1 MPESLNIKSYP
12 LSDHFDWF
20 MDKNF
25 QLETRIRAIEN
36 EVIQPS
42 LKNSQ
47 LKGPGLKHWV
57 LFLVLFGLTLFTTY
71 LAGGKLYA
79 LSLFLILG
87 AHEFG
92 HYFAGVK
99 NGVRT
104 TLPLF
109 IPAPPGLF
117 LLGTFGA
124 MIVIK
129 DPIPNRRVLMEIGA
143 AGPIA
148 GFIVAVPTLIIGLF
162 LSETVAPT
170 GQSGFSFGSSI
181 IMIMLSKAILG
192 VTPLSVDFNI
202 QLHPVALAGWV
213 GLFVTAINLFPI
225 GQLDG
230 GHILYA
236 LIGEK
241 SKIWAKCF
249 FAFLLFLVYF
259 WPNWGVWAILLLV
272 ITRFKSAPLEDEEV
286 LLQKNHKIAGYA
298 AIAILFLTFVPV
310 PIEFIQ

>member
-1 MPESLNIKSYP
+1 MDDNIPQDNYFNKTTDTGGEVNQTSLQFNERKMPTLRS
-12 LSDHFDWF
+12 
-20 MDKNF
+20 
-25 QLETRIRAIEN
+25 
-36 EVIQPS
+36 
-42 LKNSQ
+42 
-47 LKGPGLKHWV
+47 WV
-57 LFLVLFGLTLFTTY
+57 LFFVLLGSTLYTTY

-181 IMIMLSKAILG
+181 IMIILSKTILG

-202 QLHPVALAGWV
+202 QLHPLALAGWV

-272 ITRFKSAPLEDEEV
+272 ITRFKSASLEDEEV

-298 AIAILFLTFVPV
+298 AIVILVLTFVPV

>member
-1 MPESLNIKSYP
+1 MDENIQQGNYDRKITGDEFSKAG
-12 LSDHFDWF
+12 LQIKD
-20 MDKNF
+20 
-25 QLETRIRAIEN
+25 R
-36 EVIQPS
+36 
-42 LKNSQ
+42 
-47 LKGPGLKHWV
+47 KGPGLGSWALFFV
-57 LFLVLFGLTLFTTY
+57 LLGSTLFTTY

-129 DPIPNRRVLMEIGA
+129 DPIPNRRVLMEIGV

-162 LSETVAPT
+162 LSEIVPQT
-170 GQSGFSFGSSI
+170 GQGGFSFGSSI
-181 IMIMLSKAILG
+181 IMIVLSKAILG
-192 VTPLSVDFNI
+192 VTPLSIDFNI
-202 QLHPVALAGWV
+202 QLHPIALAGWV

-236 LIGEK
+236 LLGKK
-241 SKIWAKCF
+241 SQIWAKF
-249 FAFLLFLVYF
+249 FLVFLLFLMYF
-259 WPNWGVWAILLLV
+259 WPNWGIWAILLLV
-272 ITRFKSAPLEDEEV
+272 FTRFKSAPLDNEDA
-286 LLQKNHKIAGYA
+286 LLQSIHIRAGYI
-298 AIAILFLTFVPV
+298 AIAIFFLIFIPV
-310 PIEFIQ
+310 PIELIN

>member
-1 MPESLNIKSYP
+1 M
-12 LSDHFDWF
+12 
-20 MDKNF
+20 
-25 QLETRIRAIEN
+25 
-36 EVIQPS
+36 
-42 LKNSQ
+42 
-47 LKGPGLKHWV
+47 
-57 LFLVLFGLTLFTTY
+57 
-71 LAGGKLYA
+71 AGGKLYA

-129 DPIPNRRVLMEIGA
+129 DPIPNRRVLMEIGV

-162 LSETVAPT
+162 FSEIVPPT
-170 GQSGFSFGSSI
+170 GQGGFSFGSSI
-181 IMIMLSKAILG
+181 IMIVLSKAILG
-192 VTPLSVDFNI
+192 VTPLSIDFNI
-202 QLHPVALAGWV
+202 QLHPIALAGWV

-230 GHILYA
+230 GHILHA
-236 LIGEK
+236 LLGKK
-241 SKIWAKCF
+241 SKVWAKLF
-249 FAFLLFLVYF
+249 FVFLLFLMYF
-259 WPNWGVWAILLLV
+259 WPNWGIWALLLLV
-272 ITRFKSAPLEDEEV
+272 FTRFKSAPLDDEEV
-286 LLQKNHKIAGYA
+286 LPQSIHKRAGYA
-298 AIAILFLTFVPV
+298 AIAIFFLTFVPV
-310 PIEFIQ
+310 PIELIN

>member
-1 MPESLNIKSYP
+1 
-12 LSDHFDWF
+12 

-36 EVIQPS
+36 EVIESS

-47 LKGPGLKHWV
+47 LKGPSFKNWV
-57 LFLVLFGLTLFTTY
+57 LFFVLLGLTLFTTY

-109 IPAPPGLF
+109 IPAPPGVFLF
-117 LLGTFGA
+117 GTFGA
-124 MIVIK
+124 MIAIK
-129 DPIPNRRVLMEIGA
+129 DPIPNRRALMEIGV

-162 LSETVAPT
+162 LSEVVTSS

-181 IMIMLSKAILG
+181 IMIVLSKAILG

-202 QLHPVALAGWV
+202 QLHPIALAGWV

-236 LIGEK
+236 LIGTK
-241 SKIWAKCF
+241 SKKWAKYF
-249 FAFLLFLVYF
+249 FIFLLSLMYF
-259 WPNWGVWAILLLV
+259 WPSWGIWAILLL
-272 ITRFKSAPLEDEEV
+272 ILTRFKPPSLDDEGI
-286 LLQKNHKIAGYA
+286 LLKVFHKRAAYA
-298 AIAILFLTFVPV
+298 AIAIFFLTFIPV
-310 PIEFIQ
+310 PIEFIN

>member
-1 MPESLNIKSYP
+1 MNENIQKS
-12 LSDHFDWF
+12 
-20 MDKNF
+20 KNITKNTGGEAVYLDQQF
-25 QLETRIRAIEN
+25 NDRKGPT
-36 EVIQPS
+36 
-42 LKNSQ
+42 LKN
-47 LKGPGLKHWV
+47 WV
-57 LFLVLFGLTLFTTY
+57 LFFVLLGSTLFTTY

-92 HYFAGVK
+92 HYFAGVR

-124 MIVIK
+124 MIAIK

-148 GFIVAVPTLIIGLF
+148 GFIVAVPILIIGLF
-162 LSETVAPT
+162 LSEIVVPT

-181 IMIMLSKAILG
+181 IMLVLSKAILG

-202 QLHPVALAGWV
+202 QLHPIALAGWV

-236 LIGEK
+236 LIGKK
-241 SKIWAKCF
+241 SQIWAKLF
-249 FAFLLFLVYF
+249 FVFLLSLIFF

-272 ITRFKSAPLEDEEV
+272 LTRFKSAPLDDDEV
-286 LLQKNHKIAGYA
+286 LLKRIHKRAGYA
-298 AIAILFLTFVPV
+298 AIIIFFLTFI
-310 PIEFIQ
+310 PIPIVLLQ

>member
-1 MPESLNIKSYP
+1 MDENIQQANNII
-12 LSDHFDWF
+12 
-20 MDKNF
+20 KN
-25 QLETRIRAIEN
+25 TDS
-36 EVIQPS
+36 EVGHLDQQFNGRKGPA
-42 LKNSQ
+42 LKNWI
-47 LKGPGLKHWV
+47 LFFV
-57 LFLVLFGLTLFTTY
+57 LLGSTLFTTY
-71 LAGGKLYA
+71 LAGGELYA

-124 MIVIK
+124 MIAIK
-129 DPIPNRRVLMEIGA
+129 DPIPNRRVLMEIGV

-162 LSETVAPT
+162 LSEIVVPT
-170 GQSGFSFGSSI
+170 GQSGFSFGSSVL
-181 IMIMLSKAILG
+181 MIVLSKAILG
-192 VTPLSVDFNI
+192 VTPLSTDFNI
-202 QLHPVALAGWV
+202 QLHPIALAGWV

-236 LIGEK
+236 LIGKK
-241 SKIWAKCF
+241 SQIWAKCF
-249 FAFLLFLVYF
+249 FVFLLALVYF
-259 WPNWGVWAILLLV
+259 WPNWGVWAILLMIL
-272 ITRFKSAPLEDEEV
+272 TRFKSVSLENEEV
-286 LLQKNHKIAGYA
+286 SLKRIHKRAGYLA
-298 AIAILFLTFVPV
+298 VIIFFLTFIPI
-310 PIEFIQ
+310 PIELI

>member
-1 MPESLNIKSYP
+1 MDENIPQDDYFNKTT
-12 LSDHFDWF
+12 D
-20 MDKNF
+20 
-25 QLETRIRAIEN
+25 TGG
-36 EVIQPS
+36 EVNHPS
-42 LKNSQ
+42 LQFNDRKMPTLRS
-47 LKGPGLKHWV
+47 WV
-57 LFLVLFGLTLFTTY
+57 LFFVLLGSTLYTTY

-181 IMIMLSKAILG
+181 IMIILSKAILG

>member
-1 MPESLNIKSYP
+1 MDENIQQGNYDRKITGDEFSKAG
-12 LSDHFDWF
+12 LQIIDR
-20 MDKNF
+20 M
-25 QLETRIRAIEN
+25 
-36 EVIQPS
+36 
-42 LKNSQ
+42 
-47 LKGPGLKHWV
+47 GPGLGSWALFFV
-57 LFLVLFGLTLFTTY
+57 LLGSTLFTTY

-129 DPIPNRRVLMEIGA
+129 DPIPNRRVLMEIGV

-162 LSETVAPT
+162 FSEIVAPT
-170 GQSGFSFGSSI
+170 GQGGFSFGSSI
-181 IMIMLSKAILG
+181 IMIALSKAILG

-202 QLHPVALAGWV
+202 QLHPIAFAGWV

-230 GHILYA
+230 GHILHA
-236 LIGEK
+236 LLGKK
-241 SKIWAKCF
+241 SQVWAKLF
-249 FAFLLFLVYF
+249 LVFLLFLMYF
-259 WPNWGVWAILLLV
+259 WPNWGIWALLLLFF
-272 ITRFKSAPLEDEEV
+272 TRFKSAPLEDEEV
-286 LLQKNHKIAGYA
+286 LPQKIHKRAGYA
-298 AIAILFLTFVPV
+298 AIAIFFLAFIPV
-310 PIEFIQ
+310 PIELIN

>member
-1 MPESLNIKSYP
+1 MDENIQQGNYVRK
-12 LSDHFDWF
+12 
-20 MDKNF
+20 
-25 QLETRIRAIEN
+25 TTGN
-36 EVIQPS
+36 EVSQLGLQVNDRKGPS
-42 LKNSQ
+42 LKSWA
-47 LKGPGLKHWV
+47 LFFV
-57 LFLVLFGLTLFTTY
+57 LLGSTLFTTY

-99 NGVRT
+99 NGIRT

-129 DPIPNRRVLMEIGA
+129 DPIPNRRVLMEIGV

-162 LSETVAPT
+162 LSEIVPQT
-170 GQSGFSFGSSI
+170 GQGGFSFGSSI
-181 IMIMLSKAILG
+181 IMIVLSKAILG
-192 VTPLSVDFNI
+192 VTPLSIDFNI
-202 QLHPVALAGWV
+202 QLHPIALAGWV

-236 LIGEK
+236 HLGKK
-241 SKIWAKCF
+241 SQIWAKF
-249 FAFLLFLVYF
+249 FLVFLLFLMYF
-259 WPNWGVWAILLLV
+259 WPNWGIWAILLF
-272 ITRFKSAPLEDEEV
+272 IFTRFKSAPLDNEDA
-286 LLQKNHKIAGYA
+286 LLQSIHIRAGYI
-298 AIAILFLTFVPV
+298 AIAIFFLIFIPV
-310 PIEFIQ
+310 PIELIN

>member
-1 MPESLNIKSYP
+1 MNENIQKS
-12 LSDHFDWF
+12 
-20 MDKNF
+20 KNITKNTGGEAVYLDQQF
-25 QLETRIRAIEN
+25 NDRKGPT
-36 EVIQPS
+36 
-42 LKNSQ
+42 LKN
-47 LKGPGLKHWV
+47 WV
-57 LFLVLFGLTLFTTY
+57 LFFVLLGSTLFTTY

-92 HYFAGVK
+92 HYFAGVR

-124 MIVIK
+124 MIAIK

-148 GFIVAVPTLIIGLF
+148 GFIVAVPILVIGLF
-162 LSETVAPT
+162 LSEIVVPT

-181 IMIMLSKAILG
+181 IMLVLSKAILG

-202 QLHPVALAGWV
+202 QLHPIALAGWV

-236 LIGEK
+236 LIGKK
-241 SKIWAKCF
+241 SQIWAKLF
-249 FAFLLFLVYF
+249 FVFLLSLVYF

-272 ITRFKSAPLEDEEV
+272 LTRFKSAPLDDDEV
-286 LLQKNHKIAGYA
+286 LLKRIHKRAGYA
-298 AIAILFLTFVPV
+298 AIIIFFLTFIPI
-310 PIEFIQ
+310 PIELIQ

>member
-1 MPESLNIKSYP
+1 MDENIQQGNNITKNTDSEV
-12 LSDHFDWF
+12 DHLDHQFHDR
-20 MDKNF
+20 KGP
-25 QLETRIRAIEN
+25 T
-36 EVIQPS
+36 
-42 LKNSQ
+42 LKN
-47 LKGPGLKHWV
+47 WV
-57 LFLVLFGLTLFTTY
+57 LFFVLLGSTLFTTY
-71 LAGGKLYA
+71 LAGGRLYA

-87 AHEFG
+87 VHEFG
-92 HYFAGVK
+92 HYFAGVR

-124 MIVIK
+124 MIAIK

-162 LSETVAPT
+162 LSEIVAPT

-181 IMIMLSKAILG
+181 IMIVLSKAILG

-202 QLHPVALAGWV
+202 QLHPIALAGWV

-236 LIGEK
+236 LIGKK
-241 SKIWAKCF
+241 SQIWAKCF
-249 FAFLLFLVYF
+249 FVFLLSLVYF
-259 WPNWGVWAILLLV
+259 WPNWGVWAILLL
-272 ITRFKSAPLEDEEV
+272 ILTQFKSAPLEDEEV
-286 LLQKNHKIAGYA
+286 LLKKNHQRAGYA
-298 AIAILFLTFVPV
+298 AIIIFFLTFIPI
-310 PIEFIQ
+310 PIELIQ

>member
-1 MPESLNIKSYP
+1 MNENIQKS
-12 LSDHFDWF
+12 
-20 MDKNF
+20 KNITKNTGGEAVYLDQQF
-25 QLETRIRAIEN
+25 NDRKGPT
-36 EVIQPS
+36 
-42 LKNSQ
+42 LKN
-47 LKGPGLKHWV
+47 WV
-57 LFLVLFGLTLFTTY
+57 LFFVLLGSTLFTTY

-92 HYFAGVK
+92 HYFAGVR

-124 MIVIK
+124 MIAIK
-129 DPIPNRRVLMEIGA
+129 DPIPNRRVLMEIGV

-148 GFIVAVPTLIIGLF
+148 GFIVAVPILIIGLF
-162 LSETVAPT
+162 LSEIVVPT

-181 IMIMLSKAILG
+181 IMLVLSKAILG

-202 QLHPVALAGWV
+202 QLHPIALAGWV

-236 LIGEK
+236 LIGKK
-241 SKIWAKCF
+241 SQIWAKF
-249 FAFLLFLVYF
+249 FFVFLLSLVYF

-272 ITRFKSAPLEDEEV
+272 LTRFKSAPLDDDEV
-286 LLQKNHKIAGYA
+286 LLKRIHKRAGYA
-298 AIAILFLTFVPV
+298 AIIIFFLTFIPI
-310 PIEFIQ
+310 PIELIQ

>member
-1 MPESLNIKSYP
+1 MDDNIPQDNYFNKTTDTGGEVNQTSLQFNERKMPTLRS
-12 LSDHFDWF
+12 
-20 MDKNF
+20 
-25 QLETRIRAIEN
+25 
-36 EVIQPS
+36 
-42 LKNSQ
+42 
-47 LKGPGLKHWV
+47 WV
-57 LFLVLFGLTLFTTY
+57 LFFVLLGSTLYTTY

-162 LSETVAPT
+162 LSETIAPT

-181 IMIMLSKAILG
+181 IMIILSKTILG

-286 LLQKNHKIAGYA
+286 LLQKNHKIAGCA
-298 AIAILFLTFVPV
+298 AIVILLLTFVPV

>member
-1 MPESLNIKSYP
+1 MDDNIPQDNYFNKTTDTGGEVNQTSLQFNERKMPTLRS
-12 LSDHFDWF
+12 
-20 MDKNF
+20 
-25 QLETRIRAIEN
+25 
-36 EVIQPS
+36 
-42 LKNSQ
+42 
-47 LKGPGLKHWV
+47 WV
-57 LFLVLFGLTLFTTY
+57 LFFVLLGSTLYTTY

-162 LSETVAPT
+162 LSETVATT

-181 IMIMLSKAILG
+181 IMIILSKTILG

-202 QLHPVALAGWV
+202 QLHPLALAGWV

-298 AIAILFLTFVPV
+298 AIVILLLTFVPV

>member
-1 MPESLNIKSYP
+1 MDENIQEGNYDRKI
-12 LSDHFDWF
+12 
-20 MDKNF
+20 KG
-25 QLETRIRAIEN
+25 N
-36 EVIQPS
+36 EFSKADLQVNDR
-42 LKNSQ
+42 KR
-47 LKGPGLKHWV
+47 PGLGSWV
-57 LFLVLFGLTLFTTY
+57 LFFVLLGSTLFTTY

-92 HYFAGVK
+92 HYFAGLK
-99 NGVRT
+99 NNVRT

-109 IPAPPGLF
+109 IPAPPGMF

-129 DPIPNRRVLMEIGA
+129 DPIPNRRVLMEIGV

-162 LSETVAPT
+162 LSEVVAAT
-170 GQSGFSFGSSI
+170 GERGFSFGSSV
-181 IMIMLSKAILG
+181 IMIILSKAILG

-202 QLHPVALAGWV
+202 QLHPIALAGWV

-230 GHILYA
+230 GHILHA
-236 LIGEK
+236 LLGKK
-241 SKIWAKCF
+241 SQVWAKLF
-249 FAFLLFLVYF
+249 LVFLLFLMYF
-259 WPNWGVWAILLLV
+259 WPNWGIWALLLLFF
-272 ITRFKSAPLEDEEV
+272 TRFKSAPLEDEEV
-286 LLQKNHKIAGYA
+286 LPQRIHKKAGYA
-298 AIAILFLTFVPV
+298 AIAIFVLTFIPV
-310 PIEFIQ
+310 PIELIP

>member
-1 MPESLNIKSYP
+1 MDDNIPQDNYFNKTTDTGGEVNQTSLQFNERKMPTLRS
-12 LSDHFDWF
+12 
-20 MDKNF
+20 
-25 QLETRIRAIEN
+25 
-36 EVIQPS
+36 
-42 LKNSQ
+42 
-47 LKGPGLKHWV
+47 WV
-57 LFLVLFGLTLFTTY
+57 LFFVLLGSTLYTTY

-181 IMIMLSKAILG
+181 IMIILSKTILG

-202 QLHPVALAGWV
+202 QLHPLALAGWV

-272 ITRFKSAPLEDEEV
+272 ITRFKSPPLEDEEV

-298 AIAILFLTFVPV
+298 AIVILLLTFVPV

>member
-1 MPESLNIKSYP
+1 MDENIQEGNYDRKI
-12 LSDHFDWF
+12 
-20 MDKNF
+20 KG
-25 QLETRIRAIEN
+25 N
-36 EVIQPS
+36 EFSKADLQVNDR
-42 LKNSQ
+42 KR
-47 LKGPGLKHWV
+47 PGLGSWV
-57 LFLVLFGLTLFTTY
+57 LFFVLLGSTLFTTY

-92 HYFAGVK
+92 HYFAGLK

-109 IPAPPGLF
+109 IPAPPGMF

-129 DPIPNRRVLMEIGA
+129 DPIPNRRVLMEIGV

-162 LSETVAPT
+162 LSEVVAAT
-170 GQSGFSFGSSI
+170 GERGFSFGSSV
-181 IMIMLSKAILG
+181 IMIILSKAILG

-202 QLHPVALAGWV
+202 QLHPIALAGWV

-230 GHILYA
+230 GHILHA
-236 LIGEK
+236 LLGKK
-241 SKIWAKCF
+241 SQVWAKLF
-249 FAFLLFLVYF
+249 LVFLLFLMYF
-259 WPNWGVWAILLLV
+259 WPNWGIWALLLLFF
-272 ITRFKSAPLEDEEV
+272 TRFKSAPLKDEEV
-286 LLQKNHKIAGYA
+286 LPQRIHKKAGYA
-298 AIAILFLTFVPV
+298 AIAIFFLTFIPV
-310 PIEFIQ
+310 PIELIH

>member
-1 MPESLNIKSYP
+1 MDDNIPQDNYFNKTTDTGGEVNQTSLQFNERKMPTLRS
-12 LSDHFDWF
+12 
-20 MDKNF
+20 
-25 QLETRIRAIEN
+25 
-36 EVIQPS
+36 
-42 LKNSQ
+42 
-47 LKGPGLKHWV
+47 WV
-57 LFLVLFGLTLFTTY
+57 LFFVLLGSTLYTTY

-181 IMIMLSKAILG
+181 IMIILSKTILG

-202 QLHPVALAGWV
+202 QLHPLALAGWV

-230 GHILYA
+230 GHVLYA

-298 AIAILFLTFVPV
+298 AIVILLLTFVPV

>member
-1 MPESLNIKSYP
+1 MDDNIPQDNYFNKTTDTGGEVNQTSLQFNERKMPTLRS
-12 LSDHFDWF
+12 
-20 MDKNF
+20 
-25 QLETRIRAIEN
+25 
-36 EVIQPS
+36 
-42 LKNSQ
+42 
-47 LKGPGLKHWV
+47 WV
-57 LFLVLFGLTLFTTY
+57 LFFVLLGSTLYTTY
-71 LAGGKLYA
+71 HAGGKLYA

-181 IMIMLSKAILG
+181 IMIILSKTILG

-202 QLHPVALAGWV
+202 QLHPLALAGWV

-298 AIAILFLTFVPV
+298 AIVILLLTFVPV

>member
-1 MPESLNIKSYP
+1 MDDNIPQDNYFNKTTDTGGEVNQTSLQFNERKMPTLRS
-12 LSDHFDWF
+12 
-20 MDKNF
+20 
-25 QLETRIRAIEN
+25 
-36 EVIQPS
+36 
-42 LKNSQ
+42 
-47 LKGPGLKHWV
+47 WV
-57 LFLVLFGLTLFTTY
+57 LFFVLLGSTLYTTY

-162 LSETVAPT
+162 LSETVAST

-192 VTPLSVDFNI
+192 VTSLSVDFNI

-298 AIAILFLTFVPV
+298 AIVILLLTFVPV

>member
-1 MPESLNIKSYP
+1 MDENIQEGNYDRKI
-12 LSDHFDWF
+12 
-20 MDKNF
+20 KG
-25 QLETRIRAIEN
+25 N
-36 EVIQPS
+36 EFSKADLQVNDR
-42 LKNSQ
+42 KR
-47 LKGPGLKHWV
+47 PGLGSWV
-57 LFLVLFGLTLFTTY
+57 LFFVLLGSTLFTTY

-92 HYFAGVK
+92 HYFAGLK

-109 IPAPPGLF
+109 IPAPPGMF

-129 DPIPNRRVLMEIGA
+129 DPIPNRRVLMEIGV

-162 LSETVAPT
+162 LSEVVAAT
-170 GQSGFSFGSSI
+170 GERGFSFGSSV
-181 IMIMLSKAILG
+181 IMIILSKAILG

-202 QLHPVALAGWV
+202 QLHPIALAGWV

-230 GHILYA
+230 GHILHA
-236 LIGEK
+236 LLGKK
-241 SKIWAKCF
+241 SQVWAKLF
-249 FAFLLFLVYF
+249 LIFLLFLMYF
-259 WPNWGVWAILLLV
+259 WPNWGIWALLLLFF
-272 ITRFKSAPLEDEEV
+272 TRFKSAPLEDEEV
-286 LLQKNHKIAGYA
+286 LPQRIHKKAGYA
-298 AIAILFLTFVPV
+298 AIAIFFLTFIPV
-310 PIEFIQ
+310 PIELIH

>member
-1 MPESLNIKSYP
+1 MDDNIPQDNYFNKTTDTGGEVNQTSLQFNERKMPTLRS
-12 LSDHFDWF
+12 
-20 MDKNF
+20 
-25 QLETRIRAIEN
+25 
-36 EVIQPS
+36 
-42 LKNSQ
+42 
-47 LKGPGLKHWV
+47 WV
-57 LFLVLFGLTLFTTY
+57 LFFVLLGSTLYTTY

-181 IMIMLSKAILG
+181 IMIILSKTILG

-298 AIAILFLTFVPV
+298 SIVILLLTFVPV

>member
-1 MPESLNIKSYP
+1 MDDNIPQDNYFNKTTDTGGEVNQTSLQFNERKMPTLRS
-12 LSDHFDWF
+12 
-20 MDKNF
+20 
-25 QLETRIRAIEN
+25 
-36 EVIQPS
+36 
-42 LKNSQ
+42 
-47 LKGPGLKHWV
+47 WV
-57 LFLVLFGLTLFTTY
+57 LFFVLLGSTLYTTY

-181 IMIMLSKAILG
+181 IMIILSKTILG

-202 QLHPVALAGWV
+202 QLHPLALAGWV

-298 AIAILFLTFVPV
+298 AIVILLLTFVPV
-310 PIEFIQ
+310 PIEFVQ

>member
-1 MPESLNIKSYP
+1 MDDNIPQDNYFNKTTDTGGEVNQTSLQFNERKMPTLRS
-12 LSDHFDWF
+12 
-20 MDKNF
+20 
-25 QLETRIRAIEN
+25 
-36 EVIQPS
+36 
-42 LKNSQ
+42 
-47 LKGPGLKHWV
+47 WV
-57 LFLVLFGLTLFTTY
+57 LFFVLLGSTLYTTY

-181 IMIMLSKAILG
+181 IMIILSKTILD

-202 QLHPVALAGWV
+202 QLHPLALAGWV

-298 AIAILFLTFVPV
+298 AIVILLLTFVPV

>member
-1 MPESLNIKSYP
+1 MDDNIPQDNYFNKTTDTGGEVNQTSLQFNERKMPTLRS
-12 LSDHFDWF
+12 
-20 MDKNF
+20 
-25 QLETRIRAIEN
+25 
-36 EVIQPS
+36 
-42 LKNSQ
+42 
-47 LKGPGLKHWV
+47 WV
-57 LFLVLFGLTLFTTY
+57 LFFVLLGSTLYTTY

-162 LSETVAPT
+162 LSETIAPT

-181 IMIMLSKAILG
+181 IMIILSKTILG

-202 QLHPVALAGWV
+202 QLHPLALAGWV

-298 AIAILFLTFVPV
+298 AIVILLLTFVPV

>member
-1 MPESLNIKSYP
+1 MDDNIPQDNYFNKTTDTGGEVNQTSLQFNERKMPTLRS
-12 LSDHFDWF
+12 
-20 MDKNF
+20 
-25 QLETRIRAIEN
+25 
-36 EVIQPS
+36 
-42 LKNSQ
+42 
-47 LKGPGLKHWV
+47 WV
-57 LFLVLFGLTLFTTY
+57 LFFVLLGSTLYTTY

-162 LSETVAPT
+162 LSETVAST

-192 VTPLSVDFNI
+192 VTSLSVDFNI

-249 FAFLLFLVYF
+249 FVFLLFLVYF

-298 AIAILFLTFVPV
+298 AIVILLLTFVPV

>member
-1 MPESLNIKSYP
+1 MDDNIPQDNYFNKTTDTGGEVNQTSLQFNERKMPTLRS
-12 LSDHFDWF
+12 
-20 MDKNF
+20 
-25 QLETRIRAIEN
+25 
-36 EVIQPS
+36 
-42 LKNSQ
+42 
-47 LKGPGLKHWV
+47 WV
-57 LFLVLFGLTLFTTY
+57 LFFVLLGSTLYTTY

-181 IMIMLSKAILG
+181 IMIILSKTILG

-202 QLHPVALAGWV
+202 QLHPLALAGWV

-249 FAFLLFLVYF
+249 FAFLLFLIYF

-298 AIAILFLTFVPV
+298 AIVILLLTFVPV

>member
-1 MPESLNIKSYP
+1 MDENIQQGNYVRK
-12 LSDHFDWF
+12 
-20 MDKNF
+20 
-25 QLETRIRAIEN
+25 TIGN
-36 EVIQPS
+36 EVNQPSTQVNDRKGPS
-42 LKNSQ
+42 LKNWA
-47 LKGPGLKHWV
+47 LFFV
-57 LFLVLFGLTLFTTY
+57 LLGSTLFTTY

-92 HYFAGVK
+92 HYFAGIK

-129 DPIPNRRVLMEIGA
+129 DPIPNRRVLMELGV

-148 GFIVAVPTLIIGLF
+148 GFIVAVPTLIVGLF
-162 LSETVAPT
+162 LSEIVPPI
-170 GQSGFSFGSSI
+170 GQGGFSFGSSI
-181 IMIMLSKAILG
+181 IMIVLSKAILG

-202 QLHPVALAGWV
+202 QLHPIALAGWV

-230 GHILYA
+230 GHVLYA
-236 LIGEK
+236 LLGKK
-241 SKIWAKCF
+241 SQIWAKCF
-249 FAFLLFLVYF
+249 FIFLLSLVYF
-259 WPNWGVWAILLLV
+259 WPNWAVWAILLLLL
-272 ITRFKSAPLEDEEV
+272 TRFKSVPLDDEEV
-286 LLQKNHKIAGYA
+286 LPQRIHKRAGFA
-298 AIAILFLTFVPV
+298 AIVIFFLTFVPV
-310 PIEFIQ
+310 PIELIQMSG